1 MKILFALLLENK
13 MKLAQTTL
21 SRRDSLKIAR
31 RFNAGNGLDCASSPV
46 GTVEPA
52 RQFQSSLR
60 DKTAGA
66 SLSVGRPSI
75 AFPLTPA
82 LSLRER
88 VNPAPSLGMA
98 GDGIRAGGSR
108 ITENIQSLFPLPKG
122 EGQGEGKARERM
134 KWN

>member
-1 MKILFALLLENK
+1 MRLV
-13 MKLAQTTL
+13 QTTL

-31 RFNAGNGLDCASSPV
+31 RFNAGNGSAYASSPA
-46 GTVEPA
+46 GTAENA
-52 RQFQSSLR
+52 RTFRSSLW

-66 SLSVGRPSI
+66 SLSVERVSI

-98 GDGIRAGGSR
+98 GDGIRADGSR
-108 ITENIQSLFPLPKG
+108 ITESIQSLFPLPKG